1 MKKIAFLTP
10 ELASEVRDLVRR
22 ERLRGHTQ
30 IQNHRKKRIPR
41 GDTGLRFKYAKTNE
55 EISARSGTTLG
66 SGEASLYNLD
76 EGELVDS
83 GEDEIVFSMGS
94 NVIDADVWIQ
104 LDIGSDGEY
113 HVRAVDCEVA

>member
-1 MKKIAFLTP
+1 MKIAFLTP
-10 ELASEVRDLVRR
+10 ELANEVRRMVRR

-41 GDTGLRFKYAKTNE
+41 GDAGLRFKYAKTNE
-55 EISARSGTTLG
+55 EISARSGNTLG
-66 SGEASLYNLD
+66 SGEASLYNID
-76 EGELVDS
+76 EGDLVDS
-83 GEDEIVFSMGS
+83 GDDATVYNFGG

-104 LDIGSDGEY
+104 LDIGADGEY

>member
-1 MKKIAFLTP
+1 MKVAFLSP
-10 ELASEVRDLVRR
+10 ELAGEVRKLVRR
-22 ERLRGHTQ
+22 DRLRGHTQ

-41 GDTGLRFKYAKTNE
+41 GDVGLRFKYAKTNE

-66 SGEASLYNLD
+66 SGEVSLYNINS
-76 EGELVDS
+76 GALVDS
-83 GEDEIVFSMGS
+83 GDDATVYSFGG
-94 NVIDADVWIQ
+94 NVIDADVWVQ